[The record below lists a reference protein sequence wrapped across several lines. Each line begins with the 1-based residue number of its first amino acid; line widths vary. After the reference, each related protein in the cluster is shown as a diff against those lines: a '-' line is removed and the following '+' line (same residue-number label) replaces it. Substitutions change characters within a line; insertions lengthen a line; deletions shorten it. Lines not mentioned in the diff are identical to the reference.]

1 MPHTHSSAMAVFLVR
16 RIIGAIPLLLFV
28 SVTVFALLHA
38 APGGPTGA
46 YMRRGSMNA
55 ADLAALEEKLGL
67 NDPLPI
73 QYGKWLGRVL
83 QGDLGMAVTTKR
95 PVAVEILD
103 RLPNTLTLMAVAWA
117 VTLLIAIPVGIL
129 SAIRQYSKF
138 DHAVTTLTFIG
149 QSIPIF
155 WFGLILLLVFYMK
168 LENPF
173 SGEPLLPAGGVQT
186 MGAPFSLGDRV
197 KHLILPVTMLAA
209 GWVAW
214 YSRFLRASML
224 ETIHQDYVRT
234 ARAKGL
240 SERLVVLR
248 HGFRNAAI
256 PLVTLM
262 ALDVPFLFTGALF
275 TEVIFAWPGMGR
287 LFYAA
292 AERRDYGLL
301 MAIIMITSA
310 LIILANILADMI
322 YAWLDPR
329 IRLS

>member
-1 MPHTHSSAMAVFLVR
+1 MAVFLAR
-16 RIIGAIPLLLFV
+16 RIVGAIPLLLFV

-46 YMRRGSMNA
+46 YMRRGSVNT

-103 RLPNTLTLMAVAWA
+103 RLPNTLVLMLVAWV

-173 SGEPLLPAGGVQT
+173 TGEPLLPAGGVST
-186 MGAPFSLGDRV
+186 MGAPFSLADRA

>member
-1 MPHTHSSAMAVFLVR
+1 LSNQDLDMAVFLAR

-46 YMRRGSMNA
+46 YMRRGNINA

-103 RLPNTLTLMAVAWA
+103 RLPNTLVLMLVAWV

-173 SGEPLLPAGGVQT
+173 TGEPLLPAGGVST

-197 KHLILPVTMLAA
+197 THLILPVTMLAA

-240 SERLVVLR
+240 SERLVVLG

-301 MAIIMITSA
+301 MAIIMITSV
-310 LIILANILADMI
+310 LIIFANILADMI

>member
-1 MPHTHSSAMAVFLVR
+1 MAIFLAR
-16 RIIGAIPLLLFV
+16 RIIGAVPLLLFV

-46 YMRRGSMNA
+46 YMRRGSVNA

-103 RLPNTLTLMAVAWA
+103 RLPNTLVLMVVAWV

-173 SGEPLLPAGGVQT
+173 TGGPLLPAGGVAT
-186 MGAPFSLGDRV
+186 MGAPLSLGDRV
-197 KHLILPVTMLAA
+197 THLILPVTMLAA

-240 SERLVVLR
+240 SERLVVLG

-301 MAIIMITSA
+301 MAIIMITSV
-310 LIILANILADMI
+310 LIIFANILADMI

>member
-1 MPHTHSSAMAVFLVR
+1 MAVFLVR
-16 RIIGAIPLLLFV
+16 RIIGAVPLLLFV

-83 QGDLGMAVTTKR
+83 QGDLGIAVTTKR

-103 RLPNTLTLMAVAWA
+103 RLPNTLTLMAVAWV

-173 SGEPLLPAGGVQT
+173 TGEPLLPAGGVST
-186 MGAPFSLGDRV
+186 MGAPFSLTDRV

>member
-1 MPHTHSSAMAVFLVR
+1 MAVFLLR

-186 MGAPFSLGDRV
+186 IGAPFSLGDRV
-197 KHLILPVTMLAA
+197 LHLILPVTMLAA

>member
-1 MPHTHSSAMAVFLVR
+1 
-16 RIIGAIPLLLFV
+16 
-28 SVTVFALLHA
+28 
-38 APGGPTGA
+38 
-46 YMRRGSMNA
+46 MRRGSVNA

-103 RLPNTLTLMAVAWA
+103 RLPNTLTLMAVAWV

-173 SGEPLLPAGGVQT
+173 SGEPLLPAGGVAT
-186 MGAPFSLGDRV
+186 MGAAFSLSDRV

-310 LIILANILADMI
+310 LIIFANILADMI

>member
-1 MPHTHSSAMAVFLVR
+1 MAVFLAR
-16 RIIGAIPLLLFV
+16 RILGAIPLLLFV

-186 MGAPFSLGDRV
+186 MGAPFSLADRA
-197 KHLILPVTMLAA
+197 KHLILPVAMLAA

-262 ALDVPFLFTGALF
+262 ALDVPFLFTGTIF

>member
-1 MPHTHSSAMAVFLVR
+1 MAVFLAR
-16 RIIGAIPLLLFV
+16 RIIGAVPLLLFV

-46 YMRRGSMNA
+46 YMRRGNMNA

-83 QGDLGMAVTTKR
+83 QGDLGIAVTTKR
-95 PVAVEILD
+95 PVAVEIMD
-103 RLPNTLTLMAVAWA
+103 RLPNTLTLMAVAWV
-117 VTLLIAIPVGIL
+117 VTLLFAIPVGIL
-129 SAIRQYSKF
+129 SAVRQYSKF

-197 KHLILPVTMLAA
+197 QHLILPVTMLAA

>member
-1 MPHTHSSAMAVFLVR
+1 MAAFAVR
-16 RIIGAIPLLLFV
+16 RLIGAIPLLLFI
-28 SVTVFALLHA
+28 SVAVFALLQA
-38 APGGPTGA
+38 APGGPTAA
-46 YMRRGSMNA
+46 YMRRGHVNA
-55 ADLAALEEKLGL
+55 EDLARLEQELGL
-67 NDPLPI
+67 NDPLPM

-83 QGDLGMAVTTKR
+83 HGDLGMATSTKR
-95 PVAVEILD
+95 PVATEILD
-103 RLPNTLTLMAVAWA
+103 RLPNTLLLMGVAWA
-117 VTLLIAIPVGIL
+117 VTLLVAIPVGVF
-129 SAIRQYSKF
+129 SAVRQYSWF
-138 DHAVTTLTFIG
+138 DHAVTTLTFVG

-155 WFGLILLLVFYMK
+155 WFGLILLLIFYMR
-168 LENPF
+168 LANPV
-173 SGEPLLPAGGVQT
+173 SGGPLLPAGGVQT
-186 MGAPFSLGDRV
+186 MGAPFSLGDRAA
-197 KHLILPVTMLAA
+197 HLVLPVTMLAA

-224 ETIHQDYVRT
+224 ETIHLDYVRT

-240 SERLVVLR
+240 AERLVVLR
-248 HGFRNAAI
+248 HAFRNAAI

-287 LFYAA
+287 LFYSA

-310 LIILANILADMI
+310 LIILANILADML

-329 IRLS
+329 IRLT

>member
-1 MPHTHSSAMAVFLVR
+1 MAAYAFR
-16 RIIGAIPLLLFV
+16 RLIGAIPLLLFI
-28 SVTVFALLHA
+28 SVAIFVMLHA

-46 YMRRGSMNA
+46 YMRRGNMSA
-55 ADLAALEEKLGL
+55 ADLAALERELGL

-83 QGDLGMAVTTKR
+83 HGDLGMAVTSKR
-95 PVAVEILD
+95 PVADEIRD
-103 RLPNTLTLMAVAWA
+103 RLPNTLVLMAVAWA

-129 SAIRQYSKF
+129 SAVRQYSWF
-138 DHAVTTLTFIG
+138 DHLVTALIFVG

-155 WFGLILLLVFYMK
+155 WFGLILLLIFYMR

-173 SGEPLLPAGGVQT
+173 TGEPLLPAGGVAT

-197 KHLILPVTMLAA
+197 VHLILPVTMLAA

-287 LFYAA
+287 LFYSA

-301 MAIIMITSA
+301 MAIIMITSV
-310 LIILANILADMI
+310 LIILANILADML

>member
-1 MPHTHSSAMAVFLVR
+1 MAVFLVR

-95 PVAVEILD
+95 PVAIEILD
-103 RLPNTLTLMAVAWA
+103 RLPNTLILMAVAWA
-117 VTLLIAIPVGIL
+117 VTLIIAVPVGIL

-275 TEVIFAWPGMGR
+275 TEYIFAWPGWVASSTPPPS
-287 LFYAA
+287 AA
-292 AERRDYGLL
+292 
-301 MAIIMITSA
+301 TTVC
-310 LIILANILADMI
+310 
-322 YAWLDPR
+322 
-329 IRLS
+329 

>member
-1 MPHTHSSAMAVFLVR
+1 MAVFLVR
-16 RIIGAIPLLLFV
+16 RIIGAVPLLLFV

-103 RLPNTLTLMAVAWA
+103 RLPNTLTLMAVAWV

-173 SGEPLLPAGGVQT
+173 SGEPLLPAGGVST
-186 MGAPFSLGDRV
+186 MGAPFSLSDRV
-197 KHLILPVTMLAA
+197 THLILPVTMLAA

>member
-1 MPHTHSSAMAVFLVR
+1 MAAFALR
-16 RIIGAIPLLLFV
+16 RLIGAIPLLLFI
-28 SVTVFALLHA
+28 SVTVFALLQA

-46 YMRRGSMNA
+46 YMRRGNIKA
-55 ADLAALEEKLGL
+55 EDLARLEQELGL
-67 NDPLPI
+67 NDPVPV

-83 QGDLGMAVTTKR
+83 HGDLGMTVTSKR
-95 PVAVEILD
+95 PVASEIFD
-103 RLPNTLTLMAVAWA
+103 RLPNTLTLMGVAWL

-129 SAIRQYSKF
+129 SAVRQYSKF
-138 DHAVTTLTFIG
+138 DHLVTSITFVG

-155 WFGLILLLVFYMK
+155 WFGLILLLVFYVW
-168 LENPF
+168 LENPLT
-173 SGEPLLPAGGVQT
+173 GEPLLPAGGVQT
-186 MGAPFSLGDRV
+186 MGAPFSIGDRIV
-197 KHLILPVTMLAA
+197 HLILPVTMLAA

-240 SERLVVLR
+240 SERLVILR

-287 LFYAA
+287 LFYDA

-310 LIILANILADMI
+310 LIILANILADML

>member
-1 MPHTHSSAMAVFLVR
+1 MAAFLAR

-46 YMRRGSMNA
+46 YMRRGNMNA

-138 DHAVTTLTFIG
+138 DHAVTTMTFIG

-155 WFGLILLLVFYMK
+155 WFGLILLLIFYMK

-173 SGEPLLPAGGVQT
+173 TGEPLLPAGGVST
-186 MGAPFSLGDRV
+186 MGAPFSLGDRA

-310 LIILANILADMI
+310 LIIFANILADMI
-322 YAWLDPR
+322 YALLDPR

>member
-1 MPHTHSSAMAVFLVR
+1 MAVFLVR
-16 RIIGAIPLLLFV
+16 RIAGAVPLLLFV

-83 QGDLGMAVTTKR
+83 QGDLGIAVTTKR

-103 RLPNTLTLMAVAWA
+103 RLPNTLTLMAVAWV

-186 MGAPFSLGDRV
+186 MGVPFSLGDRV

-310 LIILANILADMI
+310 LIIFANILADMI

>member
-1 MPHTHSSAMAVFLVR
+1 MAAFAVR
-16 RIIGAIPLLLFV
+16 RLIGAIPLLLFV
-28 SVTVFALLHA
+28 SVAVFALLQA

-46 YMRRGSMNA
+46 YMRRGAMSP
-55 ADLAALEEKLGL
+55 ADLAALEAQLGL
-67 NDPLPI
+67 NDPMPV
-73 QYGKWLGRVL
+73 QYAKWLGRVL
-83 QGDLGMAVTTKR
+83 QGDLGTAVTTKR
-95 PVAVEILD
+95 PVAEEILD
-103 RLPNTLTLMAVAWA
+103 RLPNTLTLMAAAWA
-117 VTLLIAIPVGIL
+117 VTILIAVPVGIL
-129 SAIRQYSKF
+129 SAVKQYSKF
-138 DHAVTTLTFIG
+138 DHLVTTFTFIG

-173 SGEPLLPAGGVQT
+173 TGEPLLPAGGVAT
-186 MGAPFSLGDRV
+186 IGAPFSLSDRIQ
-197 KHLILPVTMLAA
+197 HLILPVTMLAA

-240 SERLVVLR
+240 SEQLVILR

-310 LIILANILADMI
+310 LIILSNILADML

-329 IRLS
+329 IRLG

>member
-1 MPHTHSSAMAVFLVR
+1 MAVFLAR
-16 RIIGAIPLLLFV
+16 RIAGAIPLLLFV

-173 SGEPLLPAGGVQT
+173 TGDPLLPAGGVQT

-292 AERRDYGLL
+292 AERRDY
-301 MAIIMITSA
+301 
-310 LIILANILADMI
+310 
-322 YAWLDPR
+322 
-329 IRLS
+329 

>member
-1 MPHTHSSAMAVFLVR
+1 MAIFLAR
-16 RIIGAIPLLLFV
+16 RIIGALPLLLFV

-46 YMRRGSMNA
+46 YMRRGNMNA

-83 QGDLGMAVTTKR
+83 QGDLGMAVTTRR

-138 DHAVTTLTFIG
+138 DHAVTTMTFIG

-155 WFGLILLLVFYMK
+155 WFGLILLLIFYMK

-173 SGEPLLPAGGVQT
+173 TGEPLLPAGGVST

-262 ALDVPFLFTGALF
+262 ALDVPYLFTGALF

-310 LIILANILADMI
+310 LIIFANILADMV

>member
-1 MPHTHSSAMAVFLVR
+1 MAVFLAR
-16 RIIGAIPLLLFV
+16 RILGAIPLLLFV
-28 SVTVFALLHA
+28 SVAVFALLHA

-46 YMRRGSMNA
+46 YMRRGNMNA

-95 PVAVEILD
+95 PVATEILD
-103 RLPNTLTLMAVAWA
+103 RLPHTLTLMAVAWA
-117 VTLLIAIPVGIL
+117 VTLLIAIPVGIF

-155 WFGLILLLVFYMK
+155 WFGLILLLIFYMK

-173 SGEPLLPAGGVQT
+173 TGEPLLPAGGVAT
-186 MGAPFSLGDRV
+186 MGAPFSVGDRV
-197 KHLILPVTMLAA
+197 RHLILPVTMLAA

-287 LFYAA
+287 LFHAA

-310 LIILANILADMI
+310 LIIFANILADMV